1 MITEKLLLHYSR
13 ALLAERSHLY
23 IRSKI
28 ILTLFAITFSVA
40 GFGHQYTR
48 TDLTADVASTA
59 ANKDP
64 NLVNAWGL
72 SRSSTGPWWISD
84 NGTGLSTLYD
94 LNGVPQPLVV
104 TIPPPG
110 SVSRVEEPR
119 KISEKIWRRITLCP
133 AQQKR
138 ACYGPLFCPKQTLF
152 KSPDHLSSI
161 TLPAGLQLCLVL
173 HAVSLG

>member
-1 MITEKLLLHYSR
+1 MITEKLPLHYSR
-13 ALLAERSHLY
+13 TLLSERSRLC

-59 ANKDP
+59 KHLDP

-72 SRSSTGPWWISD
+72 SRSSMGPWWISD

-110 SVSRVEEPR
+110 SSGTSAPTGTVFNYTTEF
-119 KISEKIWRRITLCP
+119 KI
-133 AQQKR
+133 QQQQGGR
-138 ACYGPLFCPKQTLF
+138 AG
-152 KSPDHLSSI
+152 
-161 TLPAGLQLCLVL
+161 
-173 HAVSLG
+173 